1 MITVALDKDQY
12 GITWIDIESPT
23 ESDLKSVAETY
34 GLHKTAV
41 ADCLQPTHLPKF
53 EQFDQVFFL
62 IARAYDMIR
71 SNDGETVQELTNK
84 LAVFVGPD
92 FIITIH
98 RTANPYLENIRTVW
112 QTKSKKIS
120 NVTHLLN
127 DLLKGVISTYAQPIE
142 NCDERLSKL
151 EKAAFA
157 AGSRFPYREG
167 YIILRKASVM
177 KRILWMNL
185 EVIRRLP
192 QMPDQSRTF
201 FQDLTEETQRQLVVI
216 EETVESVRSVINMH
230 VAISGQRMNEA
241 SYKTSEIMRVL
252 TLFSLLFLPLNF
264 VAGVYGM
271 NFEHI
276 PWLKEEWGF
285 YGSIGLM
292 LAFVVS
298 IFAWFKKKGWLK
310 RADYH

>member
-1 MITVALDKDQY
+1 MITIVLDKDQY
-12 GITWIDIESPT
+12 GITWIDIEAPT
-23 ESDLKSVAETY
+23 ESDLKGVAETY

-53 EQFDQVFFL
+53 EQFDQISFL
-62 IARAYDMIR
+62 IARSYDFSR
-71 SNDGETVQELTNK
+71 SKDGETVQELTNK

-98 RTANPYLENIRTVW
+98 RTTSIYLENIRSTW
-112 QTKSKKIS
+112 QTKPKKNANI
-120 NVTHLLN
+120 THLLN
-127 DLLKGVISTYAQPIE
+127 DLLKGVIGTYAQPIE

-151 EKAAFA
+151 EKAAFTTS
-157 AGSRFPYREG
+157 SRFPYREG
-167 YIILRKASVM
+167 YIILRKASVI

-192 QMPDQSRTF
+192 QIPDQSRTF
-201 FQDLTEETQRQLVVI
+201 FQDLNEEGQRQLVII
-216 EETVESVRSVINMH
+216 EELVESVRSVINMH

-285 YGSIGLM
+285 YASIGLM
-292 LAFVVS
+292 LTFVLS